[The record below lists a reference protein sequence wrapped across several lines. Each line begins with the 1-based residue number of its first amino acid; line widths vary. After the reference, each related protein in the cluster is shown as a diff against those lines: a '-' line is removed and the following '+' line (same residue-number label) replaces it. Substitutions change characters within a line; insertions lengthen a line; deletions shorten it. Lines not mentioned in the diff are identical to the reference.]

1 MKLISFAALSF
12 LAITVSAYPRLS
24 TGAQRGQQS
33 QGATSQSE
41 QQYQDDAD
49 PNEHEDPR
57 ESLQDTLM
65 ELNEDYKK
73 RQAAVGQLQGIIDE
87 MEKEKS
93 DVESELNDPNRLDKE
108 DLAQE
113 FFAIKRYLIIL
124 QEAKRDIEIEMAGI
138 KHNYEHVKESIAGLD
153 EMQE

>member
-1 MKLISFAALSF
+1 MFPCRYAGLGGPYSCD
-12 LAITVSAYPRLS
+12 VRQCLS
-24 TGAQRGQQS
+24 TSEYDAQRGQQS

-87 MEKEKS
+87 MEKRS
-93 DVESELNDPNRLDKE
+93 QTLSQNLTTLI
-108 DLAQE
+108 DLT
-113 FFAIKRYLIIL
+113 K
-124 QEAKRDIEIEMAGI
+124 KT
-138 KHNYEHVKESIAGLD
+138 
-153 EMQE
+153 